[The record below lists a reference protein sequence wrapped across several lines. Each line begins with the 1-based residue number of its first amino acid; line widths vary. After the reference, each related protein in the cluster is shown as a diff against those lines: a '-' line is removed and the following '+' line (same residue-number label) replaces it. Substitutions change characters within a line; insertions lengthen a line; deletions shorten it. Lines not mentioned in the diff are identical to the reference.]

1 MGKITRKEFVEAL
14 TTNLSHFA
22 GVTRTFDL
30 NYFKSF
36 FDEALPKAKTDGVLL
51 EMRSCTARSK
61 DLVFSGGSHLELS
74 GREFYRVDGNCYTL
88 YVCLQRWIDQW
99 NNKDYIKSMLYIV
112 M

>member
-36 FDEALPKAKTDGVLL
+36 FDIGIPKAKADGILM

-88 YVCLQRWIDQW
+88 YVCLQRWNDQW
-99 NNKDYIKSMLYIV
+99 DNKDYVKSMLYIV